1 MRKLVAKVAA
11 LTLAAAGTLATA
23 GPAAAAQGHPSAHP
37 GQSTAVLVHGD
48 GTNVTLSRSN
58 VHEGRVAFKVDT
70 TNSTPGGGSA
80 ITLFRLV
87 GNTTLDTF
95 RADLV
100 DEFSSDPA
108 VAARGTRELNRDFR
122 AFGLADVVPG
132 YPATVTE
139 LLSAGKYYLMDLGNV
154 GNSPPKP
161 TFTTFTVRPSGH
173 DSSDRQGGSHG
184 PVIKLTSADRFVS
197 PGTLPARG
205 TVTVKNVADTIHFMA
220 IEPVLKGTTDAQVQA
235 WFDSF
240 VNGTPPPPGPPPFA
254 DGPTGGLDVL
264 SPGHQ
269 AELTYNLPPG
279 TYMLACF
286 VADDVT
292 GMPHAIMGMHK
303 VVTLK

>member
-1 MRKLVAKVAA
+1 
-11 LTLAAAGTLATA
+11 
-23 GPAAAAQGHPSAHP
+23 
-37 GQSTAVLVHGD
+37 LVHGD
-48 GTNVTLSRSN
+48 GTNVTLSRSSVN
-58 VHEGRVAFKVDT
+58 AGRIAFKVNT
-70 TNSTPGGGSA
+70 TNSTAGSGSN

-95 RADLV
+95 KADLV
-100 DEFSSDPA
+100 DEFSMDPA

-122 AFGLADVVPG
+122 AFGLADVVPDH
-132 YPATVTE
+132 PETVTE

-154 GNSPPKP
+154 GNSPPDP
-161 TFTTFTVRPSGH
+161 VFTTFTVRPSGH
-173 DSSDRQGGSHG
+173 SSHSPGDSHRG
-184 PVIKLTSADRFVS
+184 PVIKLTSADTFIS
-197 PGTLPARG
+197 PSTLPARG
-205 TVTVKNVADTIHFMA
+205 TVTVRNVADTIHFMV
-220 IEPVLKGTTDAQVQA
+220 IEPVLEGTTDAQIQA

-254 DGPTGGLDVL
+254 NGPTGGLDVL

-292 GMPHAIMGMHK
+292 GMPHAAMGMHK

>member
-23 GPAAAAQGHPSAHP
+23 GPAAAQGHPSEHP
-37 GQSTAVLVHGD
+37 GQVTAVLVLGD
-48 GTNVTLSRSN
+48 GTNVTLSRSSVN
-58 VHEGRVAFKVDT
+58 EGRIAFKVDT
-70 TNSTPGGGSA
+70 TNSTPGSGSN

-87 GNTTLDTF
+87 GHTTLDTF
-95 RADLV
+95 KADLV
-100 DEFSSDPA
+100 DEFSADPA
-108 VAARGTRELNRDFR
+108 IAARGTRELNRDIR

-132 YPATVTE
+132 HPETVTE
-139 LLSAGKYYLMDLGNV
+139 LLTAGQYYLMDLGNL
-154 GNSPPKP
+154 GNSPPNP
-161 TFTTFTVRPSGH
+161 VFTTFTVHHSGQG
-173 DSSDRQGGSHG
+173 SSHSQGDRHRG

-205 TVTVKNVADTIHFMA
+205 TVTVMNVADTIHFME
-220 IEPVLKGTTDAQVQA
+220 IEPVLKGTTDTQIQA

-240 VNGTPPPPGPPPFA
+240 ANATPPPLGPPPFA

-269 AELTYNLPPG
+269 AELSYNLPPG

-292 GMPHAIMGMHK
+292 GMAHAFMGMHK